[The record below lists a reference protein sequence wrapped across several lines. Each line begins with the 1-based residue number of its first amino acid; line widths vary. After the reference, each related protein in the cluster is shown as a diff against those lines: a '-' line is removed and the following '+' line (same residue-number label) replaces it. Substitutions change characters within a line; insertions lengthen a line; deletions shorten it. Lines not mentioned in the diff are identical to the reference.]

1 MKNYF
6 YNLGL
11 LSLIV
16 FPISLATGT
25 FLPNLIV
32 VNLTFLSIYFYLTDR
47 DFKIYISEIIHLNF
61 IKIFI
66 IFYILIV
73 ISSLTSDL
81 FLNSI
86 GSSIFYFRYIFFVI
100 IGSYLLK
107 SKTKFIRYAF
117 MSIIITFLYIF
128 IHSVIEI
135 LFGISILSGNYDEY
149 RLELFQDEAVTG
161 TFISRLMPMFI
172 LSLFITLRK
181 FKYKDLIIIL
191 SIVICGFFVLKSG
204 ERTAYFY
211 FLIFFFL
218 IILSRLFNN
227 KLKIMS
233 ILLLIVL
240 STAVLLISDKTRD
253 RMINDT
259 ILQIFDENK
268 NFQGFSEQHNSH
280 YQTSLKIFY
289 DHKLIGAGP
298 KAFRYLCNQEKYK
311 INDLSCST
319 HPHNTYFQLLA
330 ESGILGFLII
340 FMIFLFLIK
349 KIFSIIVFEKNKDKQ
364 LLELCIFTC
373 FLISLWPLSPSNN
386 FFGSWYNNIYFFPL
400 IFYFLNKSNPIWLL
414 KNDK

>member
-330 ESGILGFLII
+330 E
-340 FMIFLFLIK
+340 
-349 KIFSIIVFEKNKDKQ
+349 
-364 LLELCIFTC
+364 
-373 FLISLWPLSPSNN
+373 
-386 FFGSWYNNIYFFPL
+386 
-400 IFYFLNKSNPIWLL
+400 
-414 KNDK
+414 